1 MDLKEIFGEALS
13 GQIQTA
19 LDQYNSK
26 ADKKVKL
33 VDLSDGGYVSK
44 EKHQDKLSA
53 LQSQIED
60 YKTQL
65 DQRNKDLQSLQDQL
79 KAAGPEKLNEVCQN
93 LASLQAKYDQDSKA
107 WEAKMSQ
114 QAYEFLVKEKASEL
128 QFSSVAARKEFIR
141 EAVEKSFKVDGDT
154 LQGYGDWLKAYQ
166 EADPGAFKTESAAE
180 SKKPEI
186 IQPSNPSSAGG
197 QRMTLSEMMAQANA
211 NPSFVP
217 KFD

>member
-13 GQIQTA
+13 TQIQTA

-60 YKTQL
+60 YKAQVG
-65 DQRNKDLQSLQDQL
+65 QRDKDLQSLQDQL
-79 KAAGPEKLNEVCQN
+79 KAAGPEKLNEVSQN
-93 LASLQAKYDQDSKA
+93 LTALQAKYDQDSKA
-107 WEAKMSQ
+107 WEAKMTR
-114 QAYEFLVKEKASEL
+114 QAYEFMVKEKASEL
-128 QFSSVAARKEFIR
+128 SFSSAAARKEFIR
-141 EAVEKSFKVDGDT
+141 EAVDKGFKVDGDT
-154 LQGYGDWLKAYQ
+154 LQGYGEWLKEYQ
-166 EADPGAFKTESAAE
+166 TNDPGAFKTEQAADA
-180 SKKPEI
+180 KKPEI
-186 IQPSNPSSAGG
+186 IQPSSPSSSGG
-197 QRMTLSEMMAQANA
+197 QRMSLSEMMKQANA